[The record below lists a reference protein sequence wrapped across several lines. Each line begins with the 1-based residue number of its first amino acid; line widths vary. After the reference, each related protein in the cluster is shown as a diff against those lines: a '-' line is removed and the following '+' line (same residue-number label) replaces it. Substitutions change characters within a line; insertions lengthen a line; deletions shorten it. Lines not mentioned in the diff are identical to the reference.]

1 MAEKRM
7 AILGNGSW
15 ATALV
20 QVVATNGYKV
30 HWWVRE
36 AADIETIRRE
46 GRNPS
51 YLAQARIP
59 MQTVTVHADPAEA
72 IRNADI
78 CLFVIPA
85 AFLHNSIQHLPKDLF
100 RGKIV
105 ASAIKGLDVHTGKI
119 INDYFKDKFG
129 IAASHYA
136 VISGPSHAEEVVL
149 GRTTFLTV
157 GSASEV
163 IAAQVGGLLQSD
175 NLHVIISTDVRGLEY
190 AAVLKNIYAVATGL
204 AVGLGLGDNFV
215 AVLVSA
221 CLKEMDHFL
230 PAPPGAERHIADSA
244 YLGDL
249 LVTAFSEHSRN
260 RTLGTLVGQGLTPAE
275 AKEKMKMVAE
285 GYYASRLMVENNNT
299 DNLPIARGVYDVLHN
314 GASPRDLFDELKL
327 AFR

>member
-20 QVVATNGYKV
+20 QVVAGNGYKV

-36 AADIETIRRE
+36 EQDIAVIKAE

-51 YLAQARIP
+51 YLPQARIP
-59 MQTVTVHADPAEA
+59 MQTVTVYSDLAEA

-78 CLFVIPA
+78 ALFVIPA
-85 AFLHNSIQHLPKDLF
+85 AFLHASIQQLPASLL

-105 ASAIKGLDVHTGKI
+105 ASAIKGLDVNSGKI
-119 INDYFKDKFG
+119 ISTYFKDQFN
-129 IAASHYA
+129 IPASHYA
-136 VISGPSHAEEVVL
+136 VVSGPSHAEEVAL

-175 NLHVIISTDVRGLEY
+175 NLHVIISTDVKGLEY

-230 PAPPGAERHIADSA
+230 PAPPGTERHIADSA

-285 GYYASRLMVENNNT
+285 GYYASKLLFENGNP
-299 DNLPIARGVYDVLHN
+299 DNLPIARGVYEVLHH
-314 GASPRDLFDELKL
+314 GASANELFDELKL